1 LADLSGPAAGV
12 NTVYHCRTLI
22 RGLPRGLPRRGLSQ
36 ARRRVYKPP
45 PTSPSS
51 VADSRSRRQMAQ
63 AAAAHAAENGHTD
76 KQFWALALGSIGVV
90 YGDIGTSPLY
100 ALREAVQAAKD
111 HGASGPDAVLGIL
124 SLMTW
129 TLLLIV
135 TLKYV
140 IVLLNADNKGEGG
153 TFALMALGQSVASRS
168 APLILV
174 FGVVG
179 AAFFYGDA
187 VITPAISVLSAV
199 EGLKLVAP
207 GMKDAVLPVTVIIL
221 MALFA
226 AQSRGTAAVAQFFG
240 PVMLVWFVVLAIGG
254 LIHLID
260 DPRVFLALNPVLAI
274 QFVVSHGVIGLAVMG
289 LVFLVAT
296 GAEALYADLGHFGRK
311 PIQFAWL
318 AIVQPALMLNY
329 FGQGALLLA
338 NPDAIENPFYRL
350 YPAWALIP
358 MVVLAT
364 MATVIA
370 SQAVITGAFSFT
382 RQAIQLG
389 LLPRLQIRH
398 TSESVAGQ
406 IYLPRVNQLL
416 FVGVLLVTLIFRSSS
431 DLAAAYGLS
440 VTATMV
446 IDSLMAF
453 FVVWRCWGWPVWKV
467 AALMVPLL
475 LIEQAFLA
483 ANILKIPEGGWMPLL
498 VAGTIS
504 LVVLTWVRG
513 SRSLA
518 KATRKN
524 EAELEWLV
532 RKLDAKPPHRV
543 PGTAVFLTGD
553 PNSAPTSLMHNLK
566 HNRVLHERNIILTIK
581 TEDTPRVQRHER
593 IQIDRVADTFIRVIA
608 HYGFME
614 TPSVPKILEHCRRK
628 DLNIDIAA
636 TSFFLS
642 RRSLKT
648 TMKSEM
654 PRWQERLFIW
664 LAGRAEDATEYF
676 RIPSDRVVEVGTQV
690 MV

>member
-1 LADLSGPAAGV
+1 
-12 NTVYHCRTLI
+12 
-22 RGLPRGLPRRGLSQ
+22 
-36 ARRRVYKPP
+36 
-45 PTSPSS
+45 
-51 VADSRSRRQMAQ
+51 MAQ
-63 AAAAHAAENGHTD
+63 AAAGVHGAENGESD
-76 KQFWALALGSIGVV
+76 KRFWALALGSLGVV

-100 ALREAVQAAKD
+100 ALREAVTAATKQ
-111 HGASGPDAVLGIL
+111 GATANTEAVLGIL
-124 SLMTW
+124 SLIVW
-129 TLLLIV
+129 TMFLIV

-140 IVLLNADNKGEGG
+140 LVLLNADNKGEGG
-153 TFALMALGQSVASRS
+153 TFALMALGQSVAQRS
-168 APLILV
+168 SSLILV
-174 FGVVG
+174 LGVVG
-179 AAFFYGDA
+179 ASFFYGDA

-207 GMKDAVLPVTVIIL
+207 QMDAVVLPITIAIL
-221 MALFA
+221 VMLFA
-226 AQSRGTAAVAQFFG
+226 VQSRGTEKVARFFG
-240 PVMLVWFVVLAIGG
+240 PLTLVWFIALAIGG
-254 LIHLID
+254 VIHIVD
-260 DPRVFLALNPVLAI
+260 DVRVFQALNPLLGV
-274 QFVVSHGVIGLAVMG
+274 QFIMAHGVIGLAVMG
-289 LVFLVAT
+289 LIFLVVT

-311 PIQFAWL
+311 PIQMAWL
-318 AIVQPALMLNY
+318 WIVQPALILNY

-338 NPDAIENPFYRL
+338 EPEAIENPFYRL
-350 YPAWALIP
+350 YPSWALIP

-364 MATVIA
+364 VATVIA

-389 LLPRLQIRH
+389 LLPRLAIRH

-406 IYLPRVNQLL
+406 IFLPRVNQLL
-416 FVGVLLVTLIFRSSS
+416 FVGVVLVTLIFRSSS

-467 AALMVPLL
+467 SVLIVPLL
-475 LIEQAFLA
+475 MIEQAFLT
-483 ANILKIPEGGWMPLL
+483 ANILKIPEGGWLPLL
-498 VAGTIS
+498 VAGMII
-504 LVVLTWVRG
+504 LAVLTWVRG
-513 SRSLA
+513 SASLVR
-518 KATRKN
+518 ATRKS
-524 EAELEWLV
+524 EAELDWLV

-553 PNSAPTSLMHNLK
+553 PNAAPTSLMHNLK

-581 TEDTPRVQRHER
+581 TEDTPRVPRHER
-593 IQIDRVADTFIRVIA
+593 IEIERVADPFIRVIA

-628 DLNIDIAA
+628 DLNIDISA

-648 TMKSEM
+648 TIKSEM

>member
-1 LADLSGPAAGV
+1 
-12 NTVYHCRTLI
+12 
-22 RGLPRGLPRRGLSQ
+22 
-36 ARRRVYKPP
+36 
-45 PTSPSS
+45 
-51 VADSRSRRQMAQ
+51 MAQ
-63 AAAAHAAENGHTD
+63 LTAAAPGAENGHST
-76 KQFWALALGSIGVV
+76 QQRHFWALTVGSVGVV

-100 ALREAVQAAKD
+100 ALKEAVTAATRR
-111 HGASGPDAVLGIL
+111 GVAVPDAVLGIL

-140 IVLLNADNKGEGG
+140 LILLNADNKGEGG
-153 TFALMALGQSVASRS
+153 TFALMALGQSVAKRS
-168 APLILV
+168 APLLLV
-174 FGVVG
+174 LGVAG
-179 AAFFYGDA
+179 AVFFYGDA
-187 VITPAISVLSAV
+187 VITPAITVLGAV
-199 EGLKLVAP
+199 EGLKLLAP
-207 GMKDAVLPVTVIIL
+207 QLEYAALIEYAVVPISLAVLL
-221 MALFA
+221 GLFA
-226 AQSRGTAAVAQFFG
+226 VQSRGTAKVAQFFG
-240 PVMLVWFVVLAIGG
+240 PVMLIWFAVLALGG

-260 DPRVFLALNPVLAI
+260 DPRVFLALNPLLGI
-274 QFVVSHGVIGLAVMG
+274 QFILTNGLTGLIVMG

-311 PIQFAWL
+311 PIRAAWL
-318 AIVQPALMLNY
+318 GLVLPALTLNY

-338 NPDAIENPFYRL
+338 HPEALENPFYRL

-358 MVVLAT
+358 MVILAT
-364 MATVIA
+364 VAAVIA

-389 LLPRLQIRH
+389 LIPRLEIRH

-406 IYLPRVNQLL
+406 IYLPRVNQILL
-416 FVGVLLVTLIFRSSS
+416 VAVLLVTLTFRSSG

-453 FVVWRCWGWPVWKV
+453 FVVWRCWNWPIWKA
-467 AALMVPLL
+467 AALMLPLL
-475 LIEQAFLA
+475 LIEQAFLT
-483 ANILKIPEGGWMPLL
+483 ANLLKIPEGGWLPLL
-498 VAGTIS
+498 LGGAVAL
-504 LVVLTWVRG
+504 LVFTWVRG
-513 SRSLA
+513 AKSLA
-518 KATRKN
+518 RATRKN
-524 EAELEWLV
+524 EAELDWLI

-543 PGTAVFLTGD
+543 PGTAVFLTAD
-553 PNSAPTSLMHNLK
+553 PTTAPTSLLHNLK
-566 HNRVLHERNIILTIK
+566 HNRVLHERNIILSIK
-581 TEDTPRVQRHER
+581 TEDVPRVQRHER
-593 IQIDRVADTFIRVIA
+593 IEIDRVADNFIRVVA

-614 TPSVPKILEHCRRK
+614 TPSVPKIIEHCRRK

-648 TMKSEM
+648 TLKSEM

>member
-1 LADLSGPAAGV
+1 
-12 NTVYHCRTLI
+12 
-22 RGLPRGLPRRGLSQ
+22 
-36 ARRRVYKPP
+36 
-45 PTSPSS
+45 
-51 VADSRSRRQMAQ
+51 MAQ
-63 AAAAHAAENGHTD
+63 TVVAAVHSVDHEHTD
-76 KQFWALALGSIGVV
+76 RRLLALALGSIGVV

-100 ALREAVQAAKD
+100 AIREAVSHANEQGTV
-111 HGASGPDAVLGIL
+111 GADAVLGVL
-124 SLMTW
+124 SLVFW
-129 TLLLIV
+129 TLMLIV

-140 IVLLNADNKGEGG
+140 LVLLNADNKGEGG
-153 TFALMALGQSVASRS
+153 TFALMALGQSVATRS
-168 APLILV
+168 SGLILML
-174 FGVVG
+174 GVAG

-207 GMKDAVLPVTVIIL
+207 QLEVMVLPITALIL
-221 MALFA
+221 VLLFVV
-226 AQSRGTAAVAQFFG
+226 QSRGTEKVAQFFG
-240 PVMLVWFVVLAIGG
+240 PIMFVWFATLMVGG
-254 LIHLID
+254 MIHIID
-260 DPRVFLALNPVLAI
+260 DARVFLALNPALAVGFVL
-274 QFVVSHGVIGLAVMG
+274 SHGVIGLAVMG
-289 LVFLVAT
+289 LIFLVVT

-311 PIQFAWL
+311 PIRLAWFCL
-318 AIVQPALMLNY
+318 VLPALVINY

-338 NPDAIENPFYRL
+338 NPAAITNPFYKL
-350 YPAWALIP
+350 YPSWALIP

-364 MATVIA
+364 LATVIA
-370 SQAVITGAFSFT
+370 SQAVISGAFSFT

-389 LLPRLQIRH
+389 LVPRLQIKH

-416 FVGVLLVTLIFRSSS
+416 LVGVLIVALTFGSSS
-431 DLAAAYGLS
+431 ELAAAYGLS

-453 FVVWRCWGWPVWKV
+453 FVVWRCWNWPVWK
-467 AALMVPLL
+467 AAVLMVPLL

-483 ANILKIPEGGWMPLL
+483 AQVLKIPDGGWLPLTM
-498 VAGTIS
+498 AGTIC
-504 LVVLTWVRG
+504 LIVYTWVRG
-513 SRSLA
+513 SASLSR
-518 KATRKN
+518 ATRKG
-524 EAELEWLV
+524 EADLEWLV

-553 PNSAPTSLMHNLK
+553 PTAAPTSLMHNLK

-581 TEDTPRVQRHER
+581 TEDTPRVPRHER
-593 IQIDRVADTFIRVIA
+593 IEIDRVADTFIRVIA

-614 TPSVPKILEHCRRK
+614 TPSVPKIIDHCRRK
-628 DLNIDIAA
+628 DLNIDISA

-654 PRWQERLFIW
+654 PRWQERFFIW

-690 MV
+690 TV

>member
-1 LADLSGPAAGV
+1 
-12 NTVYHCRTLI
+12 
-22 RGLPRGLPRRGLSQ
+22 
-36 ARRRVYKPP
+36 
-45 PTSPSS
+45 
-51 VADSRSRRQMAQ
+51 MAQ
-63 AAAAHAAENGHTD
+63 AAAAHGAEDGHTS

-100 ALREAVQAAKD
+100 ALREAVTAAQH
-111 HGASGPDAVLGIL
+111 HGTSGPDAVLGIL

-129 TLLLIV
+129 TLVLIV
-135 TLKYV
+135 TVKYV

-153 TFALMALGQSVASRS
+153 TFALMALGQSVAKRS

-207 GMKDAVLPVTVIIL
+207 ALSDAVLPITIAIL
-221 MALFA
+221 VGLFA
-226 AQSRGTAAVAQFFG
+226 VQSRGTAAVAQFFG
-240 PVMLVWFVVLAIGG
+240 PITLIWFIVLAIGG
-254 LIHLID
+254 MIHLID
-260 DPRVFLALNPVLAI
+260 DPRVFLALNPALGVEFVLT
-274 QFVVSHGVIGLAVMG
+274 HGVIGLAVMG

-318 AIVQPALMLNY
+318 AIVQPALIINY

-338 NPDAIENPFYRL
+338 HPEAIENPFYRL
-350 YPAWALIP
+350 YPGWALIP

-364 MATVIA
+364 LATVIA

-389 LLPRLQIRH
+389 LLPRLEIRH

-406 IYLPRVNQLL
+406 IYLPRVNQVL
-416 FVGVLLVTLIFRSSS
+416 FVGVVLVTLTFRNSSN
-431 DLAAAYGLS
+431 LAAAYGLS

-483 ANILKIPEGGWMPLL
+483 ANVMKIPEGGWMPLL
-498 VAGTIS
+498 VAAAIS
-504 LVVLTWVRG
+504 LLVLTWVRG
-513 SRSLA
+513 SRTLA

-524 EAELEWLV
+524 EADLEWLV

-581 TEDTPRVQRHER
+581 TEDVPRVPRHER
-593 IQIDRVADTFIRVIA
+593 IEIDRVADTFVRVIA

-654 PRWQERLFIW
+654 PRWQELLFIW

>member
-1 LADLSGPAAGV
+1 MAQTVVAAG
-12 NTVYHCRTLI
+12 H
-22 RGLPRGLPRRGLSQ
+22 S
-36 ARRRVYKPP
+36 
-45 PTSPSS
+45 
-51 VADSRSRRQMAQ
+51 AD
-63 AAAAHAAENGHTD
+63 HEHTD
-76 KQFWALALGSIGVV
+76 RRLLALALGSIGVV

-100 ALREAVQAAKD
+100 AIREAVSHANEQGTA
-111 HGASGPDAVLGIL
+111 GADAVLGVL
-124 SLMTW
+124 SLVFW
-129 TLLLIV
+129 TLMLIV

-140 IVLLNADNKGEGG
+140 LVLLNADNKGEGG
-153 TFALMALGQSVASRS
+153 TFALMALGQSVATRS
-168 APLILV
+168 SGLILML
-174 FGVVG
+174 GVAG

-207 GMKDAVLPVTVIIL
+207 QLDVMVLPITALIL
-221 MALFA
+221 VLLFA
-226 AQSRGTAAVAQFFG
+226 VQSRGTEKVAQFFG
-240 PVMLVWFVVLAIGG
+240 PIMFVWFVTLMVGG
-254 LIHLID
+254 LVHIID
-260 DPRVFLALNPVLAI
+260 DMRVFLALNPVLAV
-274 QFVVSHGVIGLAVMG
+274 QFVLTHGVIGLAVMG
-289 LVFLVAT
+289 LIFLVVT

-311 PIQFAWL
+311 PIRLAWFCL
-318 AIVQPALMLNY
+318 VLPSLVINY

-338 NPDAIENPFYRL
+338 HPTAITNPFYKL
-350 YPAWALIP
+350 YPSWALLP
-358 MVVLAT
+358 MVILAT
-364 MATVIA
+364 VATVIA
-370 SQAVITGAFSFT
+370 SQAVISGAFSFT

-389 LLPRLQIRH
+389 LVPRLQIKH

-416 FVGVLLVTLIFRSSS
+416 LVGVLIVSLTFGSSS
-431 DLAAAYGLS
+431 ELAAAYGLS

-453 FVVWRCWGWPVWKV
+453 FVVWRCWNWPVWK
-467 AALMVPLL
+467 AAILMVPLL

-483 ANILKIPEGGWMPLL
+483 AQVLKIPDGGWLPLSM
-498 VAGTIS
+498 AGTIC
-504 LVVLTWVRG
+504 LIVYTWVRG
-513 SRSLA
+513 SDSLSR
-518 KATRKN
+518 ATRKG
-524 EAELEWLV
+524 EADLEWLV

-553 PNSAPTSLMHNLK
+553 PTAAPTSLMHNLK

-581 TEDTPRVQRHER
+581 TEDTPRVPRHER
-593 IQIDRVADTFIRVIA
+593 IEIDRVADTFIRVIA

-614 TPSVPKILEHCRRK
+614 TPSVPKIIDHCRRK
-628 DLNIDIAA
+628 DLNIDISA

-654 PRWQERLFIW
+654 PHWQERFFIW

>member
-1 LADLSGPAAGV
+1 
-12 NTVYHCRTLI
+12 
-22 RGLPRGLPRRGLSQ
+22 
-36 ARRRVYKPP
+36 
-45 PTSPSS
+45 
-51 VADSRSRRQMAQ
+51 MAQ
-63 AAAAHAAENGHTD
+63 SAGATQSVENGHSD
-76 KQFWALALGSIGVV
+76 KQFWALTLGSIGVV

-100 ALREAVQAAKD
+100 ALREAVTAAKQQ
-111 HGASGPDAVLGIL
+111 GAAGPDAVLGIL
-124 SLMTW
+124 SLMVW
-129 TLLLIV
+129 TLFFIV

-140 IVLLNADNKGEGG
+140 LVLLNADNKGEGG
-153 TFALMALGQSVASRS
+153 TFALMALGQSVAKRS
-168 APLILV
+168 APLLLV
-174 FGVVG
+174 LGVAG

-207 GMKDAVLPVTVIIL
+207 SMEAAVLPVTIVIL
-221 MALFA
+221 VVLFA
-226 AQSRGTAAVAQFFG
+226 VQSRGTAKVAQFFG
-240 PVMLVWFVVLAIGG
+240 PITLVWFLALAIGG
-254 LIHLID
+254 MVHLID
-260 DPRVFLALNPVLAI
+260 DPRVFQALNPVLGVY
-274 QFVVSHGVIGLAVMG
+274 FVLTHGVVGLAVMG

-311 PIQFAWL
+311 PIQAAWL
-318 AIVQPALMLNY
+318 WLVQPALILNY

-338 NPDAIENPFYRL
+338 HPETIENPFYRL
-350 YPAWALIP
+350 YPSWALIP

-364 MATVIA
+364 LATVIA

-389 LLPRLQIRH
+389 LLPRLEIRH

-416 FVGVLLVTLIFRSSS
+416 FVGVVLVTVTFRSSS

-453 FVVWRCWGWPVWKV
+453 FVVWRCWRWPVWK
-467 AALMVPLL
+467 AALLMVPLL
-475 LIEQAFLA
+475 MIEQAFLA
-483 ANILKIPEGGWMPLL
+483 ANVLKIPEGGWLPLL
-498 VAGTIS
+498 VAGA
-504 LVVLTWVRG
+504 LGVVVYTWVRG
-513 SRSLA
+513 TASLMR
-518 KATRKN
+518 ATRKN
-524 EAELEWLV
+524 EADLEWLV

-553 PNSAPTSLMHNLK
+553 PTSAPTSMMHNLK

-581 TEDTPRVQRHER
+581 TEDTPRVPRHER
-593 IQIDRVADTFIRVIA
+593 IQVERIADSFIRVIA

-614 TPSVPKILEHCRRK
+614 TPSVPKIIEQCRRK
-628 DLNIDIAA
+628 DLNIEISA

-642 RRSLKT
+642 RRALKT
-648 TMKSEM
+648 TLKSEM
-654 PRWQERLFIW
+654 PLWQERLFIW

-690 MV
+690 TV

>member
-1 LADLSGPAAGV
+1 
-12 NTVYHCRTLI
+12 
-22 RGLPRGLPRRGLSQ
+22 
-36 ARRRVYKPP
+36 
-45 PTSPSS
+45 
-51 VADSRSRRQMAQ
+51 MAQ
-63 AAAAHAAENGHTD
+63 AAAAHGAENGHTD

-100 ALREAVQAAKD
+100 ALREAVQAAKN
-111 HGASGPDAVLGIL
+111 HGASGPEAVLGIL

-153 TFALMALGQSVASRS
+153 TFALMALGQSVAKRS

-207 GMKDAVLPVTVIIL
+207 GMKDAVLPVTVAIL
-221 MALFA
+221 VALFL

-240 PVMLVWFVVLAIGG
+240 PVMIVWFVVLAIGG
-254 LIHLID
+254 LVHLID
-260 DPRVFLALNPVLAI
+260 DPRVFQALNPALGV
-274 QFVVSHGVIGLAVMG
+274 QFILTHGVIGLAVMG

-318 AIVQPALMLNY
+318 AIVQPALIINY

-338 NPDAIENPFYRL
+338 NPEAIENPFYRL

-364 MATVIA
+364 AATVIA

-389 LLPRLQIRH
+389 LLPRLEIRH
-398 TSESVAGQ
+398 TSESIAGQ

-453 FVVWRCWGWPVWKV
+453 FVVWRCWGWQVWKV

-483 ANILKIPEGGWMPLL
+483 ANIMKIPEGGWMPLL
-498 VAGTIS
+498 VAAMIS
-504 LVVLTWVRG
+504 LMVLTWVRG

-553 PNSAPTSLMHNLK
+553 PTSAPTSLMHNLK

-593 IQIDRVADTFIRVIA
+593 IVIDRVADTFIRVVA

-614 TPSVPKILEHCRRK
+614 TPSVPKILDHCRRK
-628 DLNIDIAA
+628 DLNIDIAS

-648 TMKSEM
+648 TLKSEM

>member
-1 LADLSGPAAGV
+1 
-12 NTVYHCRTLI
+12 
-22 RGLPRGLPRRGLSQ
+22 
-36 ARRRVYKPP
+36 
-45 PTSPSS
+45 
-51 VADSRSRRQMAQ
+51 MAQ
-63 AAAAHAAENGHTD
+63 TAAASQGVEAEHSD
-76 KQFWALALGSIGVV
+76 RHFWALALGSIGVV

-100 ALREAVQAAKD
+100 ALREAVLAANKE
-111 HGASGPDAVLGIL
+111 GAVLPETVLGIL
-124 SLMTW
+124 SLITW
-129 TLLLIV
+129 TLLLVV

-153 TFALMALGQSVASRS
+153 TFALMALGQSVAKRS
-168 APLILV
+168 ASLLLV
-174 FGVVG
+174 LGVVG

-199 EGLKLVAP
+199 EGLKLLAP
-207 GMKDAVLPVTVIIL
+207 GFDQVVLPITVVIL
-221 MALFA
+221 VLLFA
-226 AQSRGTAAVAQFFG
+226 AQSRGTSAVARFFG

-254 LIHLID
+254 MIHIID
-260 DPRVFLALNPVLAI
+260 DPRVFQALNPAVG
-274 QFVVSHGVIGLAVMG
+274 VSFILTHGVIGLAVMG

-311 PIQFAWL
+311 PIRTAWL
-318 AIVQPALMLNY
+318 FLVQPALILNY

-338 NPDAIENPFYRL
+338 NPAAIENPFYRL
-350 YPAWALIP
+350 YPKWALVP
-358 MVVLAT
+358 MLLMAT

-406 IYLPRVNQLL
+406 IFLPRVNQML
-416 FVGVLLVTLIFRSSS
+416 FVAVLLVTVTFRTSS

-453 FVVWRCWGWPVWKV
+453 FVVWRCWGWPVWK
-467 AALMVPLL
+467 AALLIVPLL
-475 LIEQAFLA
+475 QIEQAFLT
-483 ANILKIPEGGWMPLL
+483 ANILKIPEGAWLPVLI
-498 VAGTIS
+498 AATIT
-504 LVVLTWVRG
+504 LAVLTWVRG
-513 SRSLA
+513 SKSLGR
-518 KATRKN
+518 ATRKN
-524 EAELEWLV
+524 EADLEWLV

-581 TEDTPRVQRHER
+581 TEDTPRVARHER
-593 IQIDRVADTFIRVIA
+593 IEVDKVADTFVRVIA
-608 HYGFME
+608 RYGFME
-614 TPSVPKILEHCRRK
+614 TPSVPKILDMCRRK
-628 DLNIDIAA
+628 DLNIDISA

-642 RRSLKT
+642 RRALKT
-648 TMKSEM
+648 AAKSEM
-654 PRWQERLFIW
+654 PHWQERLFIW